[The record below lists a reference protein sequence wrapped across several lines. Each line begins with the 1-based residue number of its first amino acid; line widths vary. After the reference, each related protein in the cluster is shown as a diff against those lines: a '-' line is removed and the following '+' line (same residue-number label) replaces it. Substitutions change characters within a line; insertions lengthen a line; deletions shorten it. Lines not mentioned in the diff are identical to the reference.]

1 MLVSCA
7 EMEETQGIVTVGY
20 EREIQILC
28 TQQGTGNASDEQVW
42 KSLIIF
48 LRALGDLLGVKY
60 Q

>member
-7 EMEETQGIVTVGY
+7 EMEETHGIVTVVY

-28 TQQGTGNASDEQVW
+28 TQHSTGNASIKQVW
-42 KSLIIF
+42 KSLTIF

-60 Q
+60 W